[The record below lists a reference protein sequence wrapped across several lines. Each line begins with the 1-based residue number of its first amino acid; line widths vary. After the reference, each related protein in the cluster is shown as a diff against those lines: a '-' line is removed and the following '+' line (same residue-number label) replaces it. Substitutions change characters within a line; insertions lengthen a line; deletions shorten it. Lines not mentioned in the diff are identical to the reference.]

1 MKKFWRILT
10 IAMVVT
16 ILMSVVAMAAP
27 TGTTEYGNNKMTVYG
42 YNGAVAEFTG
52 DDAEFTKLTYTS
64 ADLQPGGMYL
74 LLMLKSDN
82 AQMPSEGPTE
92 QNILYIDQQTA
103 SNDATPKVV
112 FETVYP
118 SSLQDSVLV
127 IVGVDKE
134 GKLLNTVCAIVN
146 GQYVI
151 GDANGDGKVSIQDVI
166 RIANYLVGNATL
178 NKDAADANGDSKISI
193 QDVIRIANYL
203 VGNAVLG

>member
-92 QNILYIDQQTA
+92 QNILYIA
-103 SNDATPKVV
+103 
-112 FETVYP
+112 
-118 SSLQDSVLV
+118 
-127 IVGVDKE
+127 
-134 GKLLNTVCAIVN
+134 
-146 GQYVI
+146 
-151 GDANGDGKVSIQDVI
+151 
-166 RIANYLVGNATL
+166 
-178 NKDAADANGDSKISI
+178 
-193 QDVIRIANYL
+193 
-203 VGNAVLG
+203 